1 MALPPPCVH
10 ALLCDLIPIVWDPK
24 TRMLGS
30 ASSLLPKQFFN
41 PGEKKEKKIYI
52 YIFWQGNKIL
62 EFGFTI
68 KTSEWANGKYIKDK
82 NAIYS
87 NDSIQLCEAVWC
99 AQCCNKCP
107 FLITEI
113 LWKFSPIW
121 NHLRFTDTLTNY
133 SWEIKY
139 IVYPFLGLLGFW
151 RRLIN

>member
-24 TRMLGS
+24 TLNARVS
-30 ASSLLPKQFFN
+30 KQFA
-41 PGEKKEKKIYI
+41 PQAILQSWGKKGKKDISIYI

-68 KTSEWANGKYIKDK
+68 KTSERANGKYIKDK

-121 NHLRFTDTLTNY
+121 NHLRFRHTNQLQLRDQIY
-133 SWEIKY
+133 SISFFGPAW
-139 IVYPFLGLLGFW
+139 V
-151 RRLIN
+151 